1 MTWKILKI
9 IPKKFSFNKYSQ
21 THLWFL
27 NNNFEIE
34 NIRLKKWNSLVLDFS
49 KFVSQWN
56 SPDNISAVKIPGLWL
71 NRGKK
76 WTNALLSWGNN

>member
-9 IPKKFSFNKYSQ
+9 IPKKFPFNKYSQ

-34 NIRLKKWNSLVLDFS
+34 NIRLKKWNS
-49 KFVSQWN
+49 
-56 SPDNISAVKIPGLWL
+56 
-71 NRGKK
+71 
-76 WTNALLSWGNN
+76 